1 MVIHEGKIRHKV
13 PLMLTI
19 KETADR
25 TGLSYHFIRQ
35 LCIENKIVYLKAG
48 NKYLINF
55 DRFIDFLN
63 GDEVQE

>member
-1 MVIHEGKIRHKV
+1 MVIHEGKMRHKV
-13 PLMLTI
+13 PLMLPI
-19 KETADR
+19 KEVSAR

-35 LCIENKIVYLKAG
+35 LCIESKIIYLKTG